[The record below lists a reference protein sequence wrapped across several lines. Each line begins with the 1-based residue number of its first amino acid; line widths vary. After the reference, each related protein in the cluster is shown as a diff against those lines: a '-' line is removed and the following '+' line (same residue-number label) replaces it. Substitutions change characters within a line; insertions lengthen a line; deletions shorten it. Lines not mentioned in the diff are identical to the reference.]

1 MKVQSADQVSAAAGA
16 RNKGLPAYC
25 SQITSQAF
33 ASERSAVALPLPLLS
48 LTMLDRLEEYKV
60 AIKTTASVLFLLTSL
75 LLCLSL
81 HLPPFLVPA
90 PVFVTVGSVAALSV
104 WGLLYLVLNS
114 DIAIVTEPP
123 ADAG

>member
-1 MKVQSADQVSAAAGA
+1 MNECTSQLIKCLGSSWLAAGA
-16 RNKGLPAYC
+16 RAANKGLLELNYVIEEEEERCAR
-25 SQITSQAF
+25 SVF
-33 ASERSAVALPLPLLS
+33 A
-48 LTMLDRLEEYKV
+48 MLDRLEEYKV

-114 DIAIVTEPP
+114 NIDLLTEPP
-123 ADAG
+123 AEAG

>member
-1 MKVQSADQVSAAAGA
+1 M
-16 RNKGLPAYC
+16 
-25 SQITSQAF
+25 
-33 ASERSAVALPLPLLS
+33 PLPLLS
-48 LTMLDRLEEYKV
+48 LGTMLDRLEEYKV

-123 ADAG
+123 AEAG

>member
-1 MKVQSADQVSAAAGA
+1 MG
-16 RNKGLPAYC
+16 
-25 SQITSQAF
+25 
-33 ASERSAVALPLPLLS
+33 ASERSAVALPLPLLSLS

-123 ADAG
+123 AEAG